1 MDLAKNSFKMSKA
14 SSRVGKAIDW
24 EKLNKVV
31 TSAEGKSKLQALRRA
46 YDDVAGIIQERFTIV
61 CIFKN
66 ISWFFFQFLV
76 QELLT
81 IS

>member
-1 MDLAKNSFKMSKA
+1 MSQA
-14 SSRVGKAIDW
+14 SSKLGKAIDW

-61 CIFKN
+61 RIL
-66 ISWFFFQFLV
+66 SLFLNHNMV
-76 QELLT
+76 
-81 IS
+81 S